1 MDVVLD
7 HATHVYTNTTNGERY
22 TSVTNFISQFKK
34 PFDKDFWSKRIAK
47 RDGVDQQTVLD
58 SWASITQTAQDRGT
72 NVHLVMEQYL
82 KDHTVVAGF
91 EELVDSFIKRTNTI
105 IKPKSKILS
114 ETLVYDHAHK
124 LAGMSDL
131 IVENADVFHVMDF
144 KTNKKFNFS
153 SKYNEYFY
161 EPVDYLQ
168 QCEFNTYTL
177 QLSIYAYMYEM
188 MTGKHC
194 GSLKIFYLREFSG
207 KFWQEINCSYMKS
220 AVQDMLQ
227 VRSKKLLEPIEAAA

>member
-7 HATHVYTNTTNGERY
+7 HASHTYTNTHNGEKY

-34 PFDKDFWSKRIAK
+34 PFDKDFWSKKIAK

-72 NVHLVMEQYL
+72 NVHTVMEQYI
-82 KDHTVVAGF
+82 KDRTVTPGF

-105 IKPKSKILS
+105 IKPNSKILS
-114 ETLVYDHAHK
+114 ETLLYDHAHK

-144 KTNKKFNFS
+144 KTNKKFNFA

-188 MTGKHC
+188 MTHKRC
-194 GSLKIFYLREFSG
+194 ASLKIFYLREFSG
-207 KFWQEINCSYMKS
+207 KFWQEINCTYMKS
-220 AVQDMLQ
+220 AVRDMFA
-227 VRSKKLLEPIEAAA
+227 VRSKKLLEPTDVAA